1 MYRMRIKKK
10 RLNLSINDELINKAR
25 DKGINLSAFLEI
37 KLQEHLALLEGN
49 LDEEISIDENEK
61 IFWLRFFLKKAVW
74 TERDLNPRPLPC
86 EGSDL
91 PS

>member
-1 MYRMRIKKK
+1 MTITLDK
-10 RLNLSINDELINKAR
+10 RVVERAKELEINISSFTEMNLSEYIFHKVRAIKQAEKEFDTSYFENK
-25 DKGINLSAFLEI
+25 K
-37 KLQEHLALLEGN
+37 
-49 LDEEISIDENEK
+49 
-61 IFWLRFFLKKAVW
+61 W

>member
-1 MYRMRIKKK
+1 MHLVHIMSKVRTTIT
-10 RLNLSINDELINKAR
+10 LDKAVVSR
-25 DKGINLSAFLEI
+25 AKELEI
-37 KLQEHLALLEGN
+37 NISSFTEMKLIEYIAHKEKV
-49 LDEEISIDENEK
+49 INESETNFDK
-61 IFWLRFFLKKAVW
+61 SYFKNNKW